1 MRRRSEMSPS
11 PEVDL
16 SSHEL
21 DDGDST
27 DTGSFV
33 STSASMISGQRTQ
46 ASSSL
51 SHKNRLASP
60 PLEGDEREFSQSAIF
75 IERRS
80 ASRET
85 DSSKQDAKRTREE
98 FESEGVSQDER
109 TFEEAAATLL
119 GYPTV
124 NNGAF
129 NSPILTSTSEDS
141 NKREDVEKTP
151 SKIPHHPHHMMSS
164 FSEKADLYSWSGELE
179 RHLGS
184 PESVELD
191 ELDDMLDF

>member
-1 MRRRSEMSPS
+1 MRRRPELSPS

-27 DTGSFV
+27 DTGSLV
-33 STSASMISGQRTQ
+33 STSTNMISGQRTQ
-46 ASSSL
+46 AASSF
-51 SHKNRLASP
+51 SHKHHLASP

-75 IERRS
+75 IDRRS
-80 ASRET
+80 SSRES
-85 DSSKQDAKRTREE
+85 DSRQTAKRTREE
-98 FESEGVSQDER
+98 YESEGVSQDER
-109 TFEEAAATLL
+109 TYEEAAATLL

-124 NNGAF
+124 SSDGAF
-129 NSPILTSTSEDS
+129 SSPTLAPTSDDS
-141 NKREDVEKTP
+141 SKREDVEKTP
-151 SKIPHHPHHMMSS
+151 SKMMPS